1 MTTPNRTTPFEIR
14 NHAALASFAKRFA
27 PTVNQADEAPVPP
40 TEVDYYKFMNM
51 PQNVELSDSE
61 PYTIDV
67 QNDFRYIFAFIAFH
81 VTALYPEANVKG
93 HPAISPPSLI
103 AYCLAIVYAHIL
115 TCDLSSRRTCSDY
128 ANVFRNDNHLKDY
141 LSTLLNANIPP
152 FLMPL
157 LSQLAPTT
165 DPRRT
170 LIEYVPSLAGF
181 SFIHDFGRTI
191 PIHALL
197 AAHQLVAT
205 SRSNL
210 DPADVLLKLYK
221 TELITVNTTPYRIG
235 NLFGTHYNNQV
246 HNFTHSNWLNL
257 ILESVFNP
265 IVGRALTQKP
275 TFSRIPIHS
284 YTVPDPDDV
293 NPYIY
298 ALSATDDNLDV
309 VSDFIRSA
317 SRFTKAETSN
327 SIVLG
332 QLLQSITGITI
343 LTHSVEPPTLPTWT
357 HLEISA
363 DAIPTHE
370 ATHINFASHTR
381 FLSRPTALTGTITYP
396 PDLGTTPQTL
406 LLMTDVDADPNNYPV
421 EFLTF
426 DGKIHISP
434 QVLYFQPYDV
444 SPSALAHTITLGL
457 KIESSE
463 IDGITVPTEHPTQS
477 LSDNNSMLLQS
488 AIRLDK
494 IARTNMTADP
504 TIIRS
509 RTLLDA
515 SNQPLGLAISNMSIN
530 VLPSFVKTQ
539 VPTVFPSTLPGFTSV
554 AQHTDPKFAFNY
566 SASKVNNPGTLP
578 DQFIHLWSSYRYVSR
593 LKRPTATEK
602 FMFSSFRP
610 IYGTNV
616 TLSRSRNPNLIIPK

>member
-27 PTVNQADEAPVPP
+27 PTVNQTDEAPVPP

-67 QNDFRYIFAFIAFH
+67 QNDFRFIFAYIAYH

-103 AYCLAIVYAHIL
+103 AYSLCIVYAHIL
-115 TCDLSSRRTCSDY
+115 TCDLSSRRSCSDY
-128 ANVFRNDNHLKDY
+128 AIVFRNDSHLKDY
-141 LSTLLNANIPP
+141 LSTLLNAHIPP

-170 LIEYVPSLAGF
+170 LIEFVPSLAGF
-181 SFIHDFGRTI
+181 SLNHDFGRTV
-191 PIHALL
+191 PAHAFL

-210 DPADVLLKLYK
+210 DPSEVLLQLYK
-221 TELITVNTTPYRIG
+221 TTLITVNETPLNVG
-235 NLFGTHYNNQV
+235 NLFGTHYSNGTN
-246 HNFTHSNWLNL
+246 HFTHSNWSNL

-284 YTVPDPDDV
+284 YTVAAIDDV

-309 VSDFIRSA
+309 MSDFIRSA
-317 SRFTKAETSN
+317 SRFTKAETPSA
-327 SIVLG
+327 IVLG
-332 QLLQSITGITI
+332 QLLQTITGITI

-357 HLEISA
+357 HLKVSP
-363 DAIPTHE
+363 DVIPTHN
-370 ATHINFASHTR
+370 ATHADFATHTK
-381 FLSRPTALTGTITYP
+381 FLVPAPVLTGTIAYP
-396 PDLGTTPQTL
+396 TDIGTTPQAL
-406 LLMTDVDADPNNYPV
+406 ILMTDVNADPDAYPV

-426 DGKIHISP
+426 DGKIHVSP

-463 IDGITVPTEHPTQS
+463 IDGITIPTEHPTQS
-477 LSDNNSMLLQS
+477 LSDNNSLLLQS

-494 IARTNMTADP
+494 VYATNMVTPP
-504 TIIRS
+504 TVIRKRS
-509 RTLLDA
+509 PIDS
-515 SNQPLGLAISNMSIN
+515 SNQSLGISIGNMSLN
-530 VLPSFVKTQ
+530 VMPSFVKTQ
-539 VPTVFPSTLPGFTSV
+539 VPTAFPAALPGFTKV
-554 AQHTDPKFAFNY
+554 AQHTNPDYAFNY
-566 SASKVNNPGTLP
+566 AASKALNPATIP
-578 DQFIHLWSSYRYVSR
+578 KDSIHLWSSYRFVSK
-593 LKRPTATEK
+593 LKKPTASEK

>member
-14 NHAALASFAKRFA
+14 NHAALASFAKRFS
-27 PTVNQADEAPVPP
+27 PTVNQTDEAPIPP

-51 PQNVELSDSE
+51 PQNVELSDSD

-67 QNDFRYIFAFIAFH
+67 QNDFRFIFAFIAYH

-128 ANVFRNDNHLKDY
+128 AIVFRNDSHLKDY
-141 LSTLLNANIPP
+141 LSTLLNAHIPP

-181 SFIHDFGRTI
+181 SITHDFGRTV

-210 DPADVLLKLYK
+210 DPSDVLLKLYK
-221 TELITVNTTPYRIG
+221 TELITIGTSPLRAG

-246 HNFTHSNWLNL
+246 NDFTHSNWLNL

-284 YTVPDPDDV
+284 YSVPSNDDV

-298 ALSATDDNLDV
+298 VLSATDDNLDV
-309 VSDFIRSA
+309 MSDFIRSA
-317 SRFTKAETSN
+317 SRFTKAESPN
-327 SIVLG
+327 AIVLG
-332 QLLQSITGITI
+332 QLLQTITGITI
-343 LTHSVEPPTLPTWT
+343 LTHSIEPPTLPTWT
-357 HLEISA
+357 NLEVTAST
-363 DAIPTHE
+363 IPTHD
-370 ATHINFASHTR
+370 ATHANFASHTK
-381 FLSRPTALTGTITYP
+381 FLVDPTPLTGTIPYP
-396 PDLGTTPQTL
+396 ADLGNTPVTL
-406 LLMTDVDADPNNYPV
+406 LLMTDVDADPTTSPV
-421 EFLTF
+421 SFLKF
-426 DGKIHISP
+426 DGKIHVSP

-444 SPSALAHTITLGL
+444 SPSALAHTITLGI

-494 IARTNMTADP
+494 VHATNMTTPP
-504 TIIRS
+504 TVIRT
-509 RTLLDA
+509 RENLD
-515 SNQPLGLAISNMSIN
+515 SQNQPLGLAISNMSIN

-539 VPTVFPSTLPGFTSV
+539 VSTAFPTTLPGFTKV
-554 AQHTDPKFAFNY
+554 VQHTNPLYAYNY
-566 SASKVNNPGTLP
+566 AASKALKPATVP
-578 DQFIHLWSSYRYVSR
+578 DNSIHLWSSYRYVSK
-593 LKRPTATEK
+593 LKKPTSSQK
-602 FMFSSFRP
+602 FMLSSFRP